1 MTHIDRSDRPRVL
14 CVSTD
19 RETRATVTREFAD
32 ADVVVIV
39 ARSLSDAVDR
49 LRDEVI
55 DAVVV
60 DATTVGDVS
69 GFLERLEAEW
79 PGTPSF
85 VHWGDP
91 TVLTEVVD
99 GGFGRDRGRVLPGAV
114 TSRLGSDFDPRLD
127 ELVGTAK
134 RRLADATSP
143 IEVERAVREPF
154 LDDDRF
160 GFLWL
165 GEYDRGEREIV
176 PWLSGSTTMEWSMHR
191 TFAIGDGSQPLLE
204 RAMQTRELKVLEP
217 IADHLDAVPLGA
229 EAVEN
234 GMGSVSVAALSSDD
248 RIYGVLVVYG
258 TEALERAEREA
269 ITSVAET
276 ASRTLESIAIRG
288 QLGHL
293 QRSLD
298 SYERLV
304 EAASDGMYVL
314 DDEGHFTTVN
324 DGLLE
329 MTGFSRE
336 GLLGEHS
343 SLLFGAEGA
352 QRGTEEITRLLKEG
366 GTAVAI
372 GVPLQTKAG
381 ATIPVETQVTILV
394 GEGEFEGS
402 VGVVRDV
409 TERKERERQL
419 RRQNER
425 LDAFARIVSH
435 DLRNPLGVSQGYLDL
450 VAETESFEY
459 VEAAREGLD
468 RMEEIIADVLAIARE
483 GEWAE
488 EVEPVSLEDLAR
500 EAWENVSTEGAQ
512 LEIVDT
518 TTLEVDRSRCLRLL
532 ENLLR
537 NAVEHGSRGCG
548 GSESTTDR
556 DSESTTDRDSEA
568 TTDRDSEATTG
579 RDSEAT
585 TGRDSEATTDRDSE
599 ATTDRDS
606 EATTD
611 RDSEATTD
619 RDSEAT
625 TDRDSEATD
634 DDGSAL
640 TVRVGVLD
648 AVDGSHPEAGFYV
661 EDDGRGMPE
670 EIREVAF
677 DPDVSTSESG
687 LGIGLWVVE
696 EVARGH
702 GWSAAV
708 TESDR
713 GGARFEFRFDQ

>member
-1 MTHIDRSDRPRVL
+1 MNHTDRSDRPRVL

-19 RETRATVTREFAD
+19 RGTRATVAREFAD
-32 ADVVVIV
+32 SDVIVVV
-39 ARSLSDAVDR
+39 AGSLSAAVDR
-49 LRDEVI
+49 LRGEGI

-60 DATTVGDVS
+60 DATTVEDVP
-69 GFLERLEAEW
+69 GFLERLEVEW
-79 PGTPSF
+79 PGIASF

-91 TVLTEVVD
+91 TVVTEVVD
-99 GGFGRDRGRVLPGAV
+99 GGGGDDRGRVLPGAV
-114 TSRLGSDFDPRLD
+114 ASRLGNDFDPRLASDFDPCLD

-154 LDDDRF
+154 LADDRF

-176 PWLSGSTTMEWSMHR
+176 PWLSGSTTVEWSMHR

-204 RAMQTRELKVLEP
+204 RAMQTRDLQVLEP
-217 IADHLDAVPLGA
+217 IDAHLDAVPLGEETA
-229 EAVEN
+229 ER
-234 GMGSVSVAALSSDD
+234 GLKSVAIATLSSDD
-248 RIYGVLVVYG
+248 RLYGVLVVYG
-258 TEALERAEREA
+258 TDAFEGAEREA
-269 ITSVAET
+269 ISSVAET

-288 QLGHL
+288 RLGHL

-314 DDEGHFTTVN
+314 DEGGHFTTVN

-343 SLLFGAEGA
+343 SLLFGTEGA
-352 QRGTEEITRLLKEG
+352 KRGTEEIKRLLKEG

-372 GVPLQTKAG
+372 EVPLETKDG
-381 ATIPVETQVTILV
+381 STIPAETQVTILV
-394 GEGEFEGS
+394 GDEEFEGS

-450 VAETESFEY
+450 VAETESLEY
-459 VEAAREGLD
+459 VDEVREGLD

-483 GEWAE
+483 GEWAG
-488 EVEPVSLEDLAR
+488 EVESVALDELAR
-500 EAWENVSTEGAQ
+500 EAWGNVSTDGAR
-512 LEIVDT
+512 LEIAET
-518 TTLEVDRSRCLRLL
+518 TTFEADRSRCLRLF
-532 ENLLR
+532 ENLVR
-537 NAVEHGSRGCG
+537 NAVEHGSQGRG
-548 GSESTTDR
+548 GSEASTDHG
-556 DSESTTDRDSEA
+556 DSET
-568 TTDRDSEATTG
+568 
-579 RDSEAT
+579 
-585 TGRDSEATTDRDSE
+585 
-599 ATTDRDS
+599 
-606 EATTD
+606 
-611 RDSEATTD
+611 
-619 RDSEAT
+619 
-625 TDRDSEATD
+625 TD
-634 DDGSAL
+634 DDHGEADL
-640 TVRVGVLD
+640 MVRVGVLD
-648 AVDGSHPEAGFYV
+648 SVDGSHAKDGFYV

-670 EIREVAF
+670 EVRNVAF

-687 LGIGLWVVE
+687 LGIGLWVVD

-702 GWSAAV
+702 GWSADV

-713 GGARFEFRFDQ
+713 GGARFEFRFDE